1 MVMQIKHLVLHS
13 DQSYT
18 DMRLTPLE
26 IVLSS
31 RDTVRRAR
39 ESHLIETAMILKK
52 TLWPRPGGL
61 PYKRNGDARRLA
73 LGMVSH
79 RMFVMESHCIFAH
92 SSIASTVH
100 KEISK
105 TCSTLTTQK
114 SPLVSLSL
122 SHTHCFVD
130 QKGFVS

>member
-39 ESHLIETAMILKK
+39 ESHLIETAMILKPYGLDQGGSHIK
-52 TLWPRPGGL
+52 ETGMLVVTLWGWCHIGCL
-61 PYKRNGDARRLA
+61 
-73 LGMVSH
+73 
-79 RMFVMESHCIFAH
+79 
-92 SSIASTVH
+92 
-100 KEISK
+100 
-105 TCSTLTTQK
+105 
-114 SPLVSLSL
+114 
-122 SHTHCFVD
+122 
-130 QKGFVS
+130 